1 MSAAPPILGL
11 RDARLAFGDKRLFEG
26 LSLFLGA
33 RDHVSLIGAN
43 GTGKASPAGDGGHG
57 TFGKAEG
64 HTEQEQ
70 DMSPS
75 FGIRTGFSHRARPAD
90 GAGGTRTWSA
100 LLALAFVLAFTQAAC
115 TQSTTSQ
122 TESEY
127 KPEPGE
133 AGKDVVWVPTD
144 TSLVEKM
151 LDIAKVTPNDYLI
164 DLGSGDGRT
173 VIAAAKRGLTAHGIE
188 YNPKMVDLAKK
199 RAAEAGVSDRA
210 TFEKADLFQSDFS
223 SASVIT
229 MFLLEDINLELRP
242 PILDLKPG
250 TRIVSN
256 TFTMGDWEADQTE
269 RPSMCVSWCTA
280 LLWIVPAKVEGTWR
294 LGEQDLRLSQEFQML
309 SGRLGSSSI
318 ASGRLKGNEIS
329 FIAKGVRYVGTV
341 SGNRMS
347 GTMVGRDGTWSAE
360 RR

>member
-1 MSAAPPILGL
+1 L
-11 RDARLAFGDKRLFEG
+11 RQR
-26 LSLFLGA
+26 
-33 RDHVSLIGAN
+33 
-43 GTGKASPAGDGGHG
+43 TGKASPAGDGGHG
-57 TFGKAEG
+57 TFGKDEG

-115 TQSTTSQ
+115 TQSTSQ

-133 AGKDVVWVPTD
+133 AGRDVVWVPTD

-173 VIAAAKRGLTAHGIE
+173 VIAAAKRGLKAHGIE

-242 PILDLKPG
+242 TILDLKPG

-329 FIAKGVRYVGTV
+329 FTANGVRYVGTV